1 VYSIGIMQHQSLFVF
16 DIETVP
22 DTDAA
27 VNLLGLDPLASV
39 AERRAALDAYHLEA
53 TGGANAFP
61 RQPFHRVVAVSFLA
75 AEIETDGKF
84 ENYFL
89 KELRSGGD
97 EKSRERDL
105 VAGFFQWVDKKHPR
119 LVSYNGRGFDLPVLR
134 HRAMVHGVTAA
145 AYHDT
150 SNKWENY
157 SSRYALDDHCD
168 LQEALTD
175 FGAASRGLKLHE
187 VCAVLGF
194 PGKFGVDGSQVAPL
208 FDEGRVIEIRDYCET
223 DVLNTYL
230 VYLRY
235 QLTRGRLTKDG
246 YNRAVA
252 DVIALI
258 NAEREARPHLGA
270 FLDAWGESSN
280 NTFLL
285 E

>member
-1 VYSIGIMQHQSLFVF
+1 MQHQNLFVF

-22 DTDAA
+22 DTDA
-27 VNLLGLDPLASV
+27 VPNLIGGDVGDSIE
-39 AERRAALDAYHLEA
+39 ERREALDAYHLEA
-53 TGGANAFP
+53 TGGKNAFP
-61 RQPFHRVVAVSFLA
+61 RQPFHKVVAVSFLA
-75 AEIETDGKF
+75 AEIEHDGHH

-97 EKSRERDL
+97 EKAIEHDL
-105 VAGFFQWVDKKHPR
+105 VAGFYQWVDKKHPR

-145 AYHDT
+145 GFHDI

-157 SSRYALDDHCD
+157 TSRYAQDFHCD

-175 FGAASRGLKLHE
+175 FGAASRGLKLNE

-194 PGKFGVDGSQVAPL
+194 PGKFGVDGSQVAPM
-208 FDEGRVIEIRDYCET
+208 FAEGRVAEIRDYCET

-235 QLTRGRLTKDG
+235 QLTRGRMTKDG

-252 DVIALI
+252 DVVALI
-258 NAEREARPHLGA
+258 EAEREERKHLGA
-270 FLDAWGESSN
+270 FLDAWGESSGN
-280 NTFLL
+280 SFLL
-285 E
+285 D

>member
-1 VYSIGIMQHQSLFVF
+1 MQHQNLFVF

-22 DTDAA
+22 DTDA
-27 VNLLGLDPLASV
+27 VPNLMGLDASASV
-39 AERRAALDAYHLEA
+39 EERRAALEQYHLDA
-53 TGGANAFP
+53 TGGKNAFP

-75 AEIETDGKF
+75 AEIEYDGRH
-84 ENYFL
+84 ENYYL

-97 EKSRERDL
+97 ENSPERDL
-105 VAGFFQWVDKKHPR
+105 VGGFFQFVDKKHPR

-134 HRAMVHGVTAA
+134 HRAMVHGVSAA
-145 AYHDT
+145 AFHDT

-157 SSRYALDDHCD
+157 TSRYAQDEHCD

-175 FGAASRGLKLHE
+175 FGAASRGLKLNE

-194 PGKFGVDGSQVAPL
+194 PGKFGVDGAQVAPM
-208 FDEGRVIEIRDYCET
+208 FDEGRVGEIRDYCET

-235 QLTRGRLTKDG
+235 QLTRARLTKDG

-252 DVIALI
+252 DVVALI
-258 NAEREARPHLGA
+258 EAEREARPHLGA
-270 FLDAWGESSN
+270 FLDSWGASADN
-280 NTFLL
+280 QFLL

>member
-1 VYSIGIMQHQSLFVF
+1 MQHQSLFVF

-22 DTDAA
+22 DADAA
-27 VNLLGLDPLASV
+27 PNLTGVDRLADV
-39 AERRAALDAYHLEA
+39 AERRKALESYHLDV
-53 TGGANAFP
+53 TNGQNAFP

-75 AEIETDGKF
+75 AEIEYDGRF
-84 ENYFL
+84 ETYFL

-97 EKSRERDL
+97 EKSKERDL
-105 VAGFFQWVDKKHPR
+105 VAGFYQWIDKKHPR

-134 HRAMVHGVTAA
+134 HRAMVHGVAA
-145 AYHDT
+145 PAFHDT

-157 SSRYALDDHCD
+157 TSRYAQDEHCD

-175 FGAASRGLKLHE
+175 FGAASRGLKLNE

-194 PGKFGVDGSQVAPL
+194 PGKFGADGSQVAPL
-208 FDEGRVIEIRDYCET
+208 FDEGRIVEIRDYCET

-235 QLTRGRLTKDG
+235 QLTRGRVTKDG

-258 NAEREARPHLGA
+258 NAESEARPHLKE
-270 FLDAWGESSN
+270 FLEAWGESAN
-280 NTFLL
+280 NTFLFD
-285 E
+285 

>member
-1 VYSIGIMQHQSLFVF
+1 MQHQSLFVF

-22 DTDAA
+22 DTDA
-27 VNLLGLDPLASV
+27 VPNLVGGDVGDSLE
-39 AERRAALDAYHLEA
+39 ERREALDAYHLDA
-53 TGGANAFP
+53 TGGKNAFP

-75 AEIETDGKF
+75 AEIEHDGRH
-84 ENYFL
+84 ENYYL

-97 EKSRERDL
+97 EKALEHDL
-105 VAGFFQWVDKKHPR
+105 VAGFYQWVDKKHPR

-145 AYHDT
+145 GFHDI

-157 SSRYALDDHCD
+157 TSRYAQDFHCD

-175 FGAASRGLKLHE
+175 FGAASRGLKLNE

-194 PGKFGVDGSQVAPL
+194 PGKFGVDGSQVAPM
-208 FDEGRVIEIRDYCET
+208 FAEGRVAEIRDYCET

-235 QLTRGRLTKDG
+235 QLTRGRVTKDS
-246 YNRAVA
+246 YNRAIA

-258 NAEREARPHLGA
+258 EAERDARPHLGA
-270 FLDAWGESSN
+270 FLDAWGEASN
-280 NTFLL
+280 NRFILD
-285 E
+285 

>member
-1 VYSIGIMQHQSLFVF
+1 MQHKSLFVF

-22 DTDAA
+22 DTDA
-27 VNLLGLDPLASV
+27 VPNLVGDVGVSDE
-39 AERRAALDAYHLEA
+39 ERREALDAYHLDI
-53 TGGANAFP
+53 TDGKNAFP
-61 RQPFHRVVAVSFLA
+61 RQPFHKVVAVSFLA
-75 AEIETDGKF
+75 AEIETDGRF
-84 ENYFL
+84 ENYYL

-97 EKSRERDL
+97 EKAIEHDL
-105 VAGFFQWVDKKHPR
+105 VAGFYQWVDKKRPR

-134 HRAMVHGVTAA
+134 HRAMVHGITAA
-145 AYHDT
+145 GYHDI

-157 SSRYALDDHCD
+157 TSRYAQDFHCD

-175 FGAASRGLKLHE
+175 FGAASRGLKLNE

-194 PGKFGVDGSQVAPL
+194 PGKFGVDGSQVAPM
-208 FDEGRVIEIRDYCET
+208 FAEGRVAEIRDYCET

-235 QLTRGRLTKDG
+235 QLTRGRTTKEG

-252 DVIALI
+252 DVVTLI
-258 NAEREARPHLGA
+258 EAERDERPHLGA

-280 NTFLL
+280 NKFLL
-285 E
+285 D